1 MQLQTKENLAADA
14 KEVGVKNPAE
24 ETCCCQSFTSNPIIT
39 RFQKKYM
46 GCSPHMRN
54 RAAPPAAIKKRRA
67 VAGSPCETHSILIT
81 DEDSVPGHAEGLGRG
96 ARGGPD
102 VAVTRRVR
110 QFARRQ
116 RLQVRHRPFP
126 CRDLPSQ
133 PGVTGGRGLFRP
145 RPGI

>member
-54 RAAPPAAIKKRRA
+54 RAAPPGAIKKRRA
-67 VAGSPCETHSILIT
+67 VAGSPCETHSILN
-81 DEDSVPGHAEGLGRG
+81 HGRRFG
-96 ARGGPD
+96 SRSRRGPWS
-102 VAVTRRVR
+102 RRSR
-110 QFARRQ
+110 
-116 RLQVRHRPFP
+116 
-126 CRDLPSQ
+126 CS
-133 PGVTGGRGLFRP
+133 
-145 RPGI
+145 

>member
-1 MQLQTKENLAADA
+1 MHLQTKENLAADA

-67 VAGSPCETHSILIT
+67 VAGSPCENHSILIPAANL
-81 DEDSVPGHAEGLGRG
+81 VPGPARALGGG
-96 ARGGPD
+96 AP
-102 VAVTRRVR
+102 AV
-110 QFARRQ
+110 
-116 RLQVRHRPFP
+116 
-126 CRDLPSQ
+126 
-133 PGVTGGRGLFRP
+133 
-145 RPGI
+145 